1 MSSETP
7 AMGRN
12 GGEKEREREREK
24 KGSNLSHRGFD
35 VHRDRLNDA
44 AHGQGLHSRRQGITT
59 SSNNVPHGGLK
70 ARQMIQDRLLQ
81 DDMLD
86 VDRRRY
92 LNGTLDLQGGGVKD
106 VCMLQSGGVDE
117 GDSGAIWECLTQLKV
132 GHLRDVV
139 CII

>member
-1 MSSETP
+1 M
-7 AMGRN
+7 
-12 GGEKEREREREK
+12 EKRKKKRK
-24 KGSNLSHRGFD
+24 IKGSNLSHRGFD
-35 VHRDRLNDA
+35 VHRDRLNDT

-59 SSNNVPHGGLK
+59 GSHNVPHGGLK

-92 LNGTLDLQGGGVKD
+92 LNGTLDLQGVGVKD
-106 VCMLQSGGVDE
+106 VCMLQSRGVDE